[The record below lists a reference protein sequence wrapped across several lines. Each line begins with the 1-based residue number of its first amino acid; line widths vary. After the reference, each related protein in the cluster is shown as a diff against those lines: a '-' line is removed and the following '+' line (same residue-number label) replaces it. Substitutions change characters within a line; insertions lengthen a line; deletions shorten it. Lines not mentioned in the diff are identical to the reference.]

1 MTEDR
6 MAQLP
11 VTAMGPESE
20 EAFLATRQR
29 FWESWTHFV
38 LGVSLCVV
46 LVLILLALFLL

>member
-1 MTEDR
+1 
-6 MAQLP
+6 MAQRP
-11 VTAMGPESE
+11 VTAMGPETE

-38 LGVSLCVV
+38 LGTATFVV